1 MNLIDIA
8 QERMA
13 KDESSL
19 IVTILSGERQGDKV
33 MYSHTGDVVYGNA
46 IEGFTVPQRIEP
58 QLFSIEDM
66 ECFLQ
71 PVEKDPEVLIL
82 GAGHVSRCVADQFLF
97 IGCGVTVVDD
107 RSEYLQENF
116 FDSRVKRV
124 HLDFKSLKDNLNLH
138 AYTGIVVV
146 TRAHEFDSICL
157 HQVRHVLPTYVGV
170 MGSQKRIFHA
180 FEVLKEEGWTQ
191 QELDMLYGPI
201 GLDLGAQTPEERALS
216 IVAEYMAVSYRKQ
229 GGFLSKK
236 RYAHEV

>member
-82 GAGHVSRCVADQFLF
+82 GAGHVSRCVADQCLF

-107 RSEYLQENF
+107 RAEYLQ
-116 FDSRVKRV
+116 
-124 HLDFKSLKDNLNLH
+124 
-138 AYTGIVVV
+138 
-146 TRAHEFDSICL
+146 
-157 HQVRHVLPTYVGV
+157 
-170 MGSQKRIFHA
+170 
-180 FEVLKEEGWTQ
+180 
-191 QELDMLYGPI
+191 
-201 GLDLGAQTPEERALS
+201 
-216 IVAEYMAVSYRKQ
+216 
-229 GGFLSKK
+229 
-236 RYAHEV
+236 

>member
-1 MNLIDIA
+1 MNLMDIA

-13 KDESSL
+13 KNEASL

-33 MYSHTGDVVYGNA
+33 MYSYTGDVLYGNA

-71 PVEKDPEVLIL
+71 PIEKDPEVLVL

-107 RSEYLQENF
+107 RAEYLREDF
-116 FDSRVKRV
+116 FDPRVKRV
-124 HLDFKSLKDNLNLH
+124 HLDFNNLQEHLNLH

-146 TRAHEFDSICL
+146 TRAHEFDSVCL
-157 HQVRHVLPTYVGV
+157 HQVRSVLPTYVGV
-170 MGSQKRIFHA
+170 MGSHKRIFHA

-201 GLDLGAQTPEERALS
+201 GLDLGAQTPEEIALS
-216 IVAEYMAVSYRKQ
+216 IVAEYMAVSYRRR

-236 RYAHEV
+236 GCAHEA

>member
-19 IVTILSGERQGDKV
+19 IVTILSGDRQGDKV

-46 IEGFTVPQRIEP
+46 IEGFTVPQSIEP

-71 PVEKDPEVLIL
+71 PVVKDPEVLIL

-107 RSEYLQENF
+107 RAEYLQENF
-116 FDSRVKRV
+116 FDPRVKRV
-124 HLDFKSLKDNLNLH
+124 HLDFKSLQDNLNLH
-138 AYTGIVVV
+138 VYTSFSIKNHLAYDKT
-146 TRAHEFDSICL
+146 
-157 HQVRHVLPTYVGV
+157 LPCILL
-170 MGSQKRIFHA
+170 RWI
-180 FEVLKEEGWTQ
+180 
-191 QELDMLYGPI
+191 ELSLLVF
-201 GLDLGAQTPEERALS
+201 GLLNLIQ
-216 IVAEYMAVSYRKQ
+216 
-229 GGFLSKK
+229 
-236 RYAHEV
+236 